1 MTAKDITLGLIMTHS
16 SAARRRTLVIF
27 AWVFLQAVSISP
39 PCAGQ
44 QAPAQLGARTEK
56 ITIAYPSR
64 GITVLPLRVAQ
75 VKGFFKAEGLEP
87 EIIQM
92 RAGVTVTALTTGDL
106 DYGAPL
112 DSIIRA
118 SARGLPLKGLMSF
131 VNKPMHYLVA
141 RPEFSS
147 VRDLRGKTLAISA
160 FGSTEQFTTFAT
172 LNAHGLDPEKKD
184 VKVVALGDSAV
195 RLEALKQGLVDA
207 TVILIPYVIVAEN
220 LGFKLLANAGD
231 YLELSTPGLGT
242 SDRLLREKPDQIKR
256 TVRATARGLLFI
268 RQNRDETVRVMMDW
282 LALDKDTATRAYQMG
297 LKAYSEDG
305 TPSEKGVAASVRLEL
320 EKAGAK
326 KDIPMS
332 KIFALSILQEVQRE
346 IRK

>member
-1 MTAKDITLGLIMTHS
+1 MSHA
-16 SAARRRTLVIF
+16 SAARGKLWTLPWLF
-27 AWVFLQAVSISP
+27 LPAVFLSTK
-39 PCAGQ
+39 CAGQ
-44 QAPAQLGARTEK
+44 PAAAQPAAKPEK

-75 VKGFFKAEGLEP
+75 VKGFFKAEGLEA

-92 RAGVTVTALTTGDL
+92 RAGVAVTALTTGDI
-106 DYGAPL
+106 DFGAPL

-147 VRDLRGKTLAISA
+147 VRDLRGRTLAISA
-160 FGSTEQFTTFAT
+160 FGSTEQLTTFAT

-195 RLEALKQGLVDA
+195 RLEALKKGIVDA
-207 TVILIPYVIVAEN
+207 TVILIPFVIVAEN
-220 LGFKLLANAGD
+220 QGFKILANAGD

-242 SDRLLREKPDQIKR
+242 SDRMLREKRDQIKK
-256 TVRATARGLLFI
+256 TVRAAAKGLLFI
-268 RQNRDETVRVMMDW
+268 RQNRDETVRIMMDW
-282 LALDKDTATRAYQMG
+282 LALDKDTAEKAYQMG

-305 TPSEKGVAASVRLEL
+305 TPSEKGVATSVRMET
-320 EKAGAK
+320 EKAGMK
-326 KDIPMS
+326 KDVPPG
-332 KIFALSILQEVQRE
+332 KIFDLTFLQEVQRE
-346 IRK
+346 IKK

>member
-1 MTAKDITLGLIMTHS
+1 MMQ
-16 SAARRRTLVIF
+16 SATCGNALRIF
-27 AWVFLQAVSISP
+27 TCVALSALFICSKS
-39 PCAGQ
+39 AGQ
-44 QAPAQLGARTEK
+44 QAPTEPRAKTEK

-75 VKGFFKAEGLEP
+75 VKGFFKAEGLEA

-92 RAGVTVTALTTGDL
+92 RAGVTVTALTTGDI

-141 RPEFSS
+141 RPEISS

-172 LNAHGLDPEKKD
+172 LNAFGLDAEKKD

-195 RLEALKQGLVDA
+195 RLEALKQGIVDA
-207 TVILIPYVIVAEN
+207 TVILIPFVIVAEN
-220 LGFKLLANAGD
+220 LGYKILANAGD

-242 SDRLLREKPDQIKR
+242 SDRLLREKPDQVKK
-256 TVRATARGLLFI
+256 TVRAAARGLQFI
-268 RQNRDETVRVMMDW
+268 RQNRDESARFMMDW
-282 LALDKDTATRAYQMG
+282 LKLDRDTAAKAYEMG
-297 LKAYSEDG
+297 LEAFSEDG
-305 TPSEKGVAASVRLEL
+305 TPSEKGVAVSVRLET
-320 EKAGAK
+320 EKSGMK
-326 KDIPMS
+326 KEIPMS
-332 KIFALSILQEVQRE
+332 KIFDLSFIRAVQRE
-346 IRK
+346 MKR

>member
-1 MTAKDITLGLIMTHS
+1 MTDS
-16 SAARRRTLVIF
+16 SAARGKMLRIF
-27 AWVFLQAVSISP
+27 AWAVLPAVLISY

-44 QAPAQLGARTEK
+44 QAKTEK

-92 RAGVTVTALTTGDL
+92 RAAVAVTALTTGDI

-118 SARGLPLKGLMSF
+118 SVRGLPLKGLMSF

-141 RPEFSS
+141 RPEFGS
-147 VRDLRGKTLAISA
+147 VRDLRGRTVAISA

-172 LNAHGLDPEKKD
+172 LNAFGLDPDRKD
-184 VKVVALGDSAV
+184 VKIVALGESTV
-195 RLEALKQGLVDA
+195 RLEALKKGLVDA

-220 LGFKLLANAGD
+220 LGFKILANAGD

-242 SDRLLREKPDQIKR
+242 SERLLREKPDQIKR
-256 TVRATARGLLFI
+256 TVRAAARGLLFI
-268 RQNRDETVRVMMDW
+268 RQNRDETVRIMMDW
-282 LALDKDTATRAYQMG
+282 LALDKDTAARAYQMG
-297 LKAYSEDG
+297 LHAYSEDG
-305 TPSEKGVAASVRLEL
+305 SPSEKGVAASVRLEL
-320 EKAGAK
+320 EKAGTK
-326 KDIPMS
+326 KDIPMA
-332 KIFALSILQEVQRE
+332 KIFDLSFLQAVKGE
-346 IRK
+346 IKK